1 MPTAAPKAC
10 ICQPCPNLAEYRGRC
25 REHAR
30 RAEIARGTTTER
42 GYNGDWQR
50 LRNAKLATD
59 PVCQIRTHCKGLVA
73 SEVDHIVPIRVR
85 PDLRLEWSNL
95 QSACKRCHSAKTL
108 SEQR

>member
-1 MPTAAPKAC
+1 MPTAPPRAC
-10 ICQPCPNLAEYRGRC
+10 ICQPCPNPAEYRGRC

-30 RAEIARGTTTER
+30 RAESARGSAAER
-42 GYNGDWQR
+42 GYGSDWRR
-50 LRNAKLATD
+50 LRTAKLATD
-59 PVCQIRTHCKGLVA
+59 PVCQIRTHCHGIVA
-73 SEVDHIVPIRVR
+73 EEVDHIVPIRER